1 MPKDE
6 RKRQRRLARQG
17 AESASADSA
26 GVATSDIDAVTAT
39 GSDLPVAQEEEH
51 SSAADSAS
59 DSEPEKKPIAL
70 AQILANPS
78 YAERLRPRTETS
90 SPIGQP
96 EAERD
101 EPAPEPIGATT
112 SGAANVSGDEDM
124 MPAPHARSPDYE
136 RTIPPLP
143 PQGAASRV
151 RSTREPL
158 IIALLMIALIVLAV
172 DTYFTLRLN
181 GLSDRLAA
189 KSSAPVVTAADRPWV
204 GVDTIETAQFAN
216 GGQPIT
222 TVHIVNSG
230 RQPAYDLRSN
240 TVGSLRAVAT
250 APPEVPAQKGP
261 LATTGMLMP
270 NTGGKLT
277 FFGNTRA
284 LTADEAGN
292 VKKGQYILWLA
303 GRLDYKDA
311 AGRAHVTT
319 FRYRYDPALNSF
331 IAAPQGNSAN

>member
-1 MPKDE
+1 
-6 RKRQRRLARQG
+6 
-17 AESASADSA
+17 
-26 GVATSDIDAVTAT
+26 
-39 GSDLPVAQEEEH
+39 
-51 SSAADSAS
+51 
-59 DSEPEKKPIAL
+59 
-70 AQILANPS
+70 
-78 YAERLRPRTETS
+78 
-90 SPIGQP
+90 
-96 EAERD
+96 
-101 EPAPEPIGATT
+101 
-112 SGAANVSGDEDM
+112 
-124 MPAPHARSPDYE
+124 
-136 RTIPPLP
+136 
-143 PQGAASRV
+143 
-151 RSTREPL
+151 
-158 IIALLMIALIVLAV
+158 LLALIVLAV
-172 DTYFTLRLN
+172 DTYFMLRLN
-181 GLSDRLAA
+181 GLSDRFAA
-189 KSSAPVVTAADRPWV
+189 KPAAPVVTAADRPWV

-261 LATTGMLMP
+261 LATTGVLMP

-284 LTADEAGN
+284 LTSDEAGN

>member
-1 MPKDE
+1 MPKEE
-6 RKRQRRLARQG
+6 RRRQRRLARQG
-17 AESASADSA
+17 AEEGSENLADVSTTD
-26 GVATSDIDAVTAT
+26 VEATSAPVS
-39 GSDLPVAQEEEH
+39 GSVSGDH
-51 SSAADSAS
+51 SSAPASAS
-59 DSEPEKKPIAL
+59 ESEPEKKPIAL

-78 YAERLRPRTETS
+78 YVERLRPGTDAN
-90 SPIGQP
+90 SPIQEP
-96 EAERD
+96 RMERL
-101 EPAPEPIGATT
+101 EPNPEPIGVNT
-112 SGAANVSGDEDM
+112 SREEDVMSREPPNSPGDERAVP
-124 MPAPHARSPDYE
+124 PADTRS
-136 RTIPPLP
+136 
-143 PQGAASRV
+143 QGAPV
-151 RSTREPL
+151 RARPTREPL
-158 IIALLMIALIVLAV
+158 IIALLLLALIVLAV

-181 GLSDRLAA
+181 GLSDRLSALAA
-189 KSSAPVVTAADRPWV
+189 KSAAPVVTAADRPWV

-250 APPEVPAQKGP
+250 APPQVPAQKGP

-284 LTADEAGN
+284 LTADEAAN
-292 VKKGQYILWLA
+292 VKKGQYVLWLA

-311 AGRAHVTT
+311 AGHAHVTT
-319 FRYRYDPALNSF
+319 FRYRYDPTLNSF